1 MRGVAQWDMLRS
13 AGSEPQQQ
21 PSARCYHSAALWGG
35 ADPNVLL
42 FGGAGEGSALF
53 DDTWVLE
60 EGAAGRS
67 GGGGGGSGG
76 GGGGRAGAG
85 GASDA
90 AFKWRQLEGLAQR
103 PAPRSSHLC
112 ASWKRPDGSAVVVH
126 GGLGNGGVTS
136 DLWLLPPPSSAQ
148 RRPEWVELQTS
159 GVRVARA
166 HHCGGVVGERLL
178 VYSGQDDSLLTVGT
192 ICSVGLRSCVW
203 EEIGLGNFGGC
214 GGYGGGA
221 GPSSRIDAAAACVG
235 GVGLLVFGGVG
246 SSFEHVEPDDTWL
259 VSVAARTEHGRS
271 GGAPPAPR
279 RICAAGGAAPSARA
293 CHAMCASGLHVY
305 AYGGFDGVQDRD
317 ELWCLSLVP
326 DCFEGEAALRVAGSS
341 SDFEQAEFRARQA
354 RQAAVLHQTPA
365 AAGHN
370 TMHLRVLGQA
380 AREAEA
386 ARERDA
392 AALRPLG
399 AATAAEMTT
408 SAAKTVAAEVA
419 S

>member
-1 MRGVAQWDMLRS
+1 
-13 AGSEPQQQ
+13 
-21 PSARCYHSAALWGG
+21 
-35 ADPNVLL
+35 
-42 FGGAGEGSALF
+42 
-53 DDTWVLE
+53 
-60 EGAAGRS
+60 
-67 GGGGGGSGG
+67 
-76 GGGGRAGAG
+76 
-85 GASDA
+85 
-90 AFKWRQLEGLAQR
+90 
-103 PAPRSSHLC
+103 
-112 ASWKRPDGSAVVVH
+112 
-126 GGLGNGGVTS
+126 
-136 DLWLLPPPSSAQ
+136 
-148 RRPEWVELQTS
+148 
-159 GVRVARA
+159 
-166 HHCGGVVGERLL
+166 
-178 VYSGQDDSLLTVGT
+178 
-192 ICSVGLRSCVW
+192 
-203 EEIGLGNFGGC
+203 
-214 GGYGGGA
+214 
-221 GPSSRIDAAAACVG
+221 
-235 GVGLLVFGGVG
+235 
-246 SSFEHVEPDDTWL
+246 
-259 VSVAARTEHGRS
+259 
-271 GGAPPAPR
+271 
-279 RICAAGGAAPSARA
+279 
-293 CHAMCASGLHVY
+293 VY